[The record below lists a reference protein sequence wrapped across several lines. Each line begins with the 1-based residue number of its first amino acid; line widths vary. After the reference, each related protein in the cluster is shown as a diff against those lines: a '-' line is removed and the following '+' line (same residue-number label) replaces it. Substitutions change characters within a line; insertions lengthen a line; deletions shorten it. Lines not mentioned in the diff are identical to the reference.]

1 MKKIFILM
9 FLLLLAGHHVII
21 AQCVPDLNIT
31 QPGIYPDSATGL
43 APGVVGQPYQQVMQ
57 IKVLTD
63 TSIVY
68 SGFQVTVT
76 IQNIQLMSF
85 TGFPPGI
92 TYACNPATCIFPGGS
107 NACVLISG
115 VPTTAGVYNLNA
127 VVKTTG
133 TTVLFGQTITLTQF
147 DTIDYYSIVVGAV
160 GLNEINPSIFNLGIP
175 QPNPAVDYSIVDF
188 YVPSDER
195 LSYGI
200 YTLTGLKVQAG
211 TLKARKGF
219 NSHKINLHSLTPGV
233 YLYSLSTHSL
243 RLTRK
248 LIVQPK

>member
-1 MKKIFILM
+1 MKKIFIL
-9 FLLLLAGHHVII
+9 LLWLLLAGHHVIS
-21 AQCVPDLNIT
+21 QCVPDLNIT

-68 SGFQVTVT
+68 LGFQVNVT

-127 VVKTTG
+127 VVRTTG

-147 DTIDYYSIVVGAV
+147 DTIDYYSIVVGVA
-160 GLNEINPSIFNLGIP
+160 GLYEINPLMFNLGIP
-175 QPNPAVDYSIVDF
+175 WPNPAVDYTVVDF
-188 YVPSDER
+188 YVPSDAR

-200 YTLTGLKVQAG
+200 YTLTGQQVRAG
-211 TLKARKGF
+211 TLRARKGF
-219 NSHKINLHSLTPGV
+219 NIHKISLQGLTPGV

-248 LIVQPK
+248 LVVQPK